1 MRYHLIDPTEPV
13 IEDVGS
19 DPVAKFEII
28 ESFPSKEAAEHVLE
42 ANRGLQ
48 IIKG

>member
-1 MRYHLIDPTEPV
+1 MRYHLIDPTEPGV
-13 IEDVGS
+13 ENEE
-19 DPVAKFEII
+19 ARFEII

>member
-13 IEDVGS
+13 VEEMGDDS
-19 DPVAKFEII
+19 VAKFQII

>member
-13 IEDVGS
+13 IDNGE
-19 DPVAKFEII
+19 AIFEII